1 MPIFEYRCE
10 ACQEITEKIT
20 SNPPQEIPCP
30 KCGQPAKKVLS
41 VFAAPS
47 SSGGDLGGGC
57 PSGGTGC
64 GSGFT

>member
-10 ACQEITEKIT
+10 ACQQTIEKIT

-30 KCGQPAKKVLS
+30 KCGQSAKKALS
-41 VFAAPS
+41 VFATPS
-47 SSGGDLGGGC
+47 SSGDFGG
-57 PSGGTGC
+57 GC